1 MFNVTPAIDVDCV
14 DNETM
19 LIVERDATEVIVPV
33 GAVLEEGLFEEETL
47 AGEMLEV
54 VPMGIVPVLV
64 EAVLVG
70 GFPMMTVPLVE
81 ALVMV
86 GVMIEGPLLE
96 RRVSEVLGML
106 VEEAVFV
113 FMEMTVE
120 ESMFDDTEDEEPEME
135 EPLGVAELEMTM
147 PPT

>member
-19 LIVERDATEVIVPV
+19 LIVERDATEVMIPV
-33 GAVLEEGLFEEETL
+33 GAEIL

-54 VPMGIVPVLV
+54 VLMGIVPVLV

-70 GFPMMTVPLVE
+70 GFPMTTVPLVE
-81 ALVMV
+81 VLVMV
-86 GVMIEGPLLE
+86 GAMIEGPLLE
-96 RRVSEVLGML
+96 RRVSEVLGVL

-120 ESMFDDTEDEEPEME
+120 ESIFDDTEDEEPEME
-135 EPLGVAELEMTM
+135 EPLGVAELEITM
-147 PPT
+147 LPT